1 MRLIS
6 ATLTL
11 FLVLASGSASAG
23 TQWVEGANYIV
34 IPSARSTAPAPGK
47 VSVVEVFSY
56 ACPACNDFYP
66 TADKLRAALPKN
78 AELSFVAAAF
88 RPDEDWPMFQRAFYT
103 AQELNIDRKMHDT
116 MFDAVWRTGELA
128 IMDPRTK
135 GPRLPPPSIEDAA
148 KFYSLKT
155 GVTVDAF
162 LAASKSFGVDFKIR
176 AAQDFITSHRV
187 DHTPTIV
194 VNGKY
199 LTDTNSAG
207 GYDQLIELVKWLV
220 AKESH

>member
-1 MRLIS
+1 MKATTAMWAMLLVFASGIS
-6 ATLTL
+6 AAATP
-11 FLVLASGSASAG
+11 
-23 TQWVEGANYIV
+23 WEEGKNYVV

-66 TADKLRAALPKN
+66 TADRLRAALPKN
-78 AELSFVAAAF
+78 AELSFVAASF
-88 RPDEDWPMFQRAFYT
+88 RPDEDWPMFQRAYYT
-103 AQELNIDRKMHDT
+103 AQELNIDKKMHDT

-128 IMDPRTK
+128 TMDPRTR
-135 GPRLPPPSIEDAA
+135 GLRQPPPSIEDAA

-155 GVTVDAF
+155 GVKVETF
-162 LAASKSFGVDFKIR
+162 LAASKSFGVDFKVR
-176 AAQDFITSHRV
+176 AAEDFIHSHRV

-207 GYDQLIELVKWLV
+207 GYDQLIELVNWLV